1 MKAAVDRME
10 NGRLQAIAADIPRD
24 LFDADEILV
33 RYGRW
38 AVTGGRGGRAPTV
51 DRQFRPEMDRH
62 ESYASWAERC
72 SRPPG
77 EMLMPTKS
85 AMIVQRTLAKLPSPE
100 RVVLAALYVPKRIPA
115 AVQLQILRIPPSNSR
130 ALHLIG
136 LRRFDSWYRVAVKE
150 SEQ

>member
-1 MKAAVDRME
+1 MSGVDQIE
-10 NGRLQAIAADIPRD
+10 NGRLQAIAADIPAD
-24 LFDADEILV
+24 LFDADETLV

-72 SRPPG
+72 SRPPS
-77 EMLMPTKS
+77 EMMMPMKS
-85 AMIVQRTLAKLPSPE
+85 AMIVQRTLAKLPDRE
-100 RVVLAALYVPKRIPA
+100 RIVLAALYVPRRIPA
-115 AVQLQILRIPPSNSR
+115 AVQLQILRIPPSHSR

-136 LRRFDSWYRVAVKE
+136 LRRFDSWHRIAIKGD
-150 SEQ
+150 Q